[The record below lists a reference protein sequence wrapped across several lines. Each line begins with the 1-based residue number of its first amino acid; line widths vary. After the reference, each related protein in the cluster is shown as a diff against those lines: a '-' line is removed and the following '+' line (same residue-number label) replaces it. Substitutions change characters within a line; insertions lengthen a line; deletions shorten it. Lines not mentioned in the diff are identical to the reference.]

1 MLQSG
6 CLKGCP
12 ASVVQWT
19 QEQCI
24 SIRCKPE
31 QCVFKT
37 SGASRQHVTGT
48 SALLAL
54 LATAAALLLG

>member
-12 ASVVQWT
+12 GQVAQWT
-19 QEQCI
+19 QEQCT
-24 SIRCKPE
+24 SIRCKAN

-37 SGASRQHVTGT
+37 SGASHQHATGT
-48 SALLAL
+48 SAVLAL
-54 LATAAALLLG
+54 LATAAALLLV